1 MVGNNWGIEQG
12 STKVCLKRGICIGGS
27 ETMGAAIMGRPH
39 HTSAPDDRGEP
50 RAGLHNCELLPG
62 EILSGLGR

>member
-27 ETMGAAIMGRPH
+27 ETMGAAILGRPL
-39 HTSAPDDRGEP
+39 TPSLMIGLVEP
-50 RAGLHNCELLPG
+50 RGHNCELLLAAG
-62 EILSGLGR
+62 KY